1 VSHRHDCR
9 RPPVVVRLGALLG
22 RAVALTVVLLVLCGV
37 VYPAVALVAARVAFP
52 AQSHGSLVRDAN
64 GRVVGST
71 LLGQAFARPEYF
83 HGRRSAVAYD
93 GGNSGGSNLGPSNP
107 VLADSVR
114 VTSARVRAE
123 DGVPLTANLPADLV
137 TASGSGL
144 DPDISPASA
153 ALQVDRVARARGLA
167 ATAVAR
173 LVGAHTTVPTLG
185 LLGEPRVNVLRL
197 NLALDSAS
205 TGH

>member
-1 VSHRHDCR
+1 MS
-9 RPPVVVRLGALLG
+9 RLASLLG
-22 RAVALTVVLLVLCGV
+22 RAVALTVVLLGLCGV
-37 VYPAVALVAARVAFP
+37 VYPAMVLIAAGAAFP

-64 GRVVGST
+64 GRVVGSA
-71 LLGQAFARPEYF
+71 LLGQGFTRPEYF

-93 GGNSGGSNLGPSNP
+93 AGNSGGSNLGPSNP

-114 VTSARVRAE
+114 VAAARIRAE
-123 DGVPLTANLPADLV
+123 NGVSPAAIVPADLV
-137 TASGSGL
+137 TASASGL

-153 ALQVDRVARARGLA
+153 TLQVGRIARARGLTA
-167 ATAVAR
+167 AAVAR
-173 LVGAHTTVPTLG
+173 LVDAHTTAPTLG
-185 LLGEPRVNVLRL
+185 VFGEPRVNVLRV